1 MSPTNEQTVV
11 AMVRNFLDA
20 VARGDRKAIR
30 AGHGDDILMY
40 DFPDTVR
47 GIAEYDRTW
56 DFFFDSQSGPIIF
69 APSGLKACAGEEVA
83 FVACEVHCDGTTA
96 GPLDFR
102 LTVGL
107 EKRGGDWIIAH
118 EHHSLPTRNAA
129 MMMPEKREALLPDA
143 RSR

>member
-1 MSPTNEQTVV
+1 MSPANEQT
-11 AMVRNFLDA
+11 AIAIVRDFLDA

-30 AGHGDDILMY
+30 ARHADDILMY

-56 DFFFDSQSGPIIF
+56 DFFFHSQRGPITF
-69 APSGLKACAGEEVA
+69 APSDLKASAGEDVA
-83 FVACEVHCDGTTA
+83 FVTCEVHCEGTKA

-107 EKRGGDWIIAH
+107 EKRGGDWVIAH
-118 EHHSLPTRNAA
+118 EHHSLPARNEAVV
-129 MMMPEKREALLPDA
+129 MPEKREGLLGSAP
-143 RSR
+143 SH

>member
-1 MSPTNEQTVV
+1 VSPANEHAVITI
-11 AMVRNFLDA
+11 VRDFLDA

-30 AGHGDDILMY
+30 MHHADDILMY

-56 DFFFDSQSGPIIF
+56 DFFFDSQRGPITF
-69 APSGLKACAGEEVA
+69 APSELKASAGEDVA
-83 FVACEVHCDGTTA
+83 FVTCEVHCEGTTA

-107 EKRGGDWIIAH
+107 EKR
-118 EHHSLPTRNAA
+118 
-129 MMMPEKREALLPDA
+129 
-143 RSR
+143 